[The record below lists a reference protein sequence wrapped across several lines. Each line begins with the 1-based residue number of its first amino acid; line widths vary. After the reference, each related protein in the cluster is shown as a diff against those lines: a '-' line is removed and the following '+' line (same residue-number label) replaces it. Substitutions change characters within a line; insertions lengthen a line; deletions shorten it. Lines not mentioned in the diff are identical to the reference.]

1 MSQKKSA
8 IELEWEKLR
17 KKEQKFLQSR
27 EQKKDSF
34 INQKLEEKV
43 PVKLEETL
51 SKAFSKAFGMIF
63 EKGSGIIEKTFRKE
77 ELEKNYQINAY
88 TDEMRHS
95 RKSLKSFL

>member
-1 MSQKKSA
+1 MGLT
-8 IELEWEKLR
+8 IGLLVLIGML
-17 KKEQKFLQSR
+17 FLM
-27 EQKKDSF
+27 
-34 INQKLEEKV
+34 I
-43 PVKLEETL
+43 
-51 SKAFSKAFGMIF
+51 GMIF